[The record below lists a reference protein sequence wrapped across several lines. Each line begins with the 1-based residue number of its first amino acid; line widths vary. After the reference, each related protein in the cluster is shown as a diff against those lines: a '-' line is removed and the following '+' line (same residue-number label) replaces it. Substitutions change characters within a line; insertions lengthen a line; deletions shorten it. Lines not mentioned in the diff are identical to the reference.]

1 MVSLGLHVSPQHF
14 DRVVLVS
21 SLLVPFW
28 FALTTKSADI
38 DVPGAIQCFT
48 LLIAS
53 SLQ

>member
-1 MVSLGLHVSPQHF
+1 MRHHSISIASY
-14 DRVVLVS
+14 S
-21 SLLVPFW
+21 SVPFW

-38 DVPGAIQCFT
+38 DVPGAIHCFT